1 MNGLNKRKM
10 GLKEIGEVQ
19 KKGLIPP
26 HVLLLLYFVVVITP
40 RMIFNQKQ
48 FENDLFFISKE
59 LFPLSFVETSFLS

>member
-1 MNGLNKRKM
+1 M
-10 GLKEIGEVQ
+10 KEVGEVP

-26 HVLLLLYFVVVITP
+26 HSLLLLSFVVVITP

-59 LFPLSFVETSFLS
+59 LVPLSFVEAPFLI